1 VLFDKKISVKIT
13 LLLLFFSTCVFAQG
27 KPDVK
32 YYYEKVS
39 NGFEIMVDNNEY
51 CDVTVILKLNH
62 ENVTVSTKH
71 KNTFLIPARQQ
82 KVRLSELMAIH
93 LGRYAFDF
101 THREFR
107 GNIKKTTYSK
117 YYPYALPFLKGQ
129 KYLVSQGYDGKISH
143 IGINALDFEM
153 PIGTS
158 VTAIR
163 SGTVIKVV
171 EGFDKHGETA
181 DFDRFSNYLII
192 MHTDGTFAI
201 YKHLKQKSVA
211 VKEGDKVRRGQVIAL
226 SGNTGWTSK
235 PHLHIEVYKPRL
247 LDKLSI
253 KTEFKVGTGH
263 SPIFL
268 KENKTYSRN
277 Y

>member
-1 VLFDKKISVKIT
+1 MKLTFLVLFVSIS
-13 LLLLFFSTCVFAQG
+13 LYSQNNL
-27 KPDVK
+27 DVK
-32 YYYEKVS
+32 FYYEKVS

-51 CDVTVILKLNH
+51 CDVTAVLKLKH
-62 ENVTVSTKH
+62 ENVTVSYRN
-71 KNTFLIPARQQ
+71 KNTFLIPARV
-82 KVRLSELMAIH
+82 KHLKLSKLMAIKI
-93 LGRYAFDF
+93 GRYAFEF
-101 THREFR
+101 THREYR

-143 IGINALDFEM
+143 KGINALDFDM

-171 EGFDKHGETA
+171 DEFKKHGETA

-201 YKHLKQKSVA
+201 YKHLKQKSAA
-211 VKEGDKVRRGQVIAL
+211 VKEGDKVSRGQVIAL
-226 SGNTGWTSK
+226 SGDTGWTSK
-235 PHLHIEVYKPRL
+235 PHLHIEVYKPRPL
-247 LDKLSI
+247 GKLSI